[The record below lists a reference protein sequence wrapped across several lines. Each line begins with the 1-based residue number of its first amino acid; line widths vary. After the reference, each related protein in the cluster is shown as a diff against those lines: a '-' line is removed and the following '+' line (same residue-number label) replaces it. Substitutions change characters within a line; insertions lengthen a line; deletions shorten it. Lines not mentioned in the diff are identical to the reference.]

1 MIYTRTLG
9 TAQVAEWVLEE
20 TQQADCFTA
29 ALEAVAEELKVDPA
43 DLWVDLKKYWDHEAH
58 LKHHEY

>member
-1 MIYTRTLG
+1 MIYTRTLD

-20 TQQADCFTA
+20 TQQADCFTV

-43 DLWVDLKKYWDHEAH
+43 DLGVELKKYWDREARA
-58 LKHHEY
+58 KHYEY

>member
-1 MIYTRTLG
+1 MIYTRTLD

-20 TQQADCFTA
+20 TQQADCFTE

-43 DLWVDLKKYWDHEAH
+43 ELGAELSKYWAREARA
-58 LKHHEY
+58 KHYEY